1 MIRLFSVLW
10 SKGNKKKAILH
21 LPSQK
26 NSSSPPQH
34 SLRSPMR
41 GSRQSRHFREGK
53 KIYEEGKKIFGEGK
67 NFFGEQIS
75 QDGEGKNPY
84 SLSIF
89 THA

>member
-1 MIRLFSVLW
+1 
-10 SKGNKKKAILH
+10 
-21 LPSQK
+21 
-26 NSSSPPQH
+26 
-34 SLRSPMR
+34 MR